1 MVLEKLSIYPQPDQP
16 VTVVE
21 TSNELER
28 QVGGIREA
36 VQRSTRG
43 ALQSVRSGVDRV
55 VNTEHKV
62 ESSFPVRWLTPPLVL
77 AASFKYF
84 LPHTFDNTA
93 EYYDSVEHKHFPQF
107 SEKRQDAWSSIKR
120 TYFTGVSHLERT
132 GEQAKDAF
140 ASGVHSV
147 ENSTGLKLGSVLPT
161 GTVPQSAPELADK
174 TKPV

>member
-1 MVLEKLSIYPQPDQP
+1 MRTFCVVVLVLDIRVRVLFVVVVLIFEVVVLNQSLLRTSSSASSIINCVSCVAYLLVRHPGGARSLRCSPIDREITHVLCSRPSRSRTPFLIVDRSPWFWCVCGHSAPSYPQEKLSIYPQPDQP

-62 ESSFPVRWLTPPLVL
+62 ES
-77 AASFKYF
+77 K
-84 LPHTFDNTA
+84 
-93 EYYDSVEHKHFPQF
+93 
-107 SEKRQDAWSSIKR
+107 
-120 TYFTGVSHLERT
+120 
-132 GEQAKDAF
+132 F
-140 ASGVHSV
+140 AMH
-147 ENSTGLKLGSVLPT
+147 
-161 GTVPQSAPELADK
+161 
-174 TKPV
+174 